1 MTRLL
6 VVSAILHVVVLVLVP
21 LIPGVRRQYEFE
33 PQAYAVEL
41 VELPREEAEEATVEP
56 PTLEQPKQEQPEPEE
71 AIPEEPAPKPRAR
84 VKKPPPKPPQKTLEE
99 KIAERLSKEDEERPR
114 RERKTEGAPA
124 ASAPTPTTTI
134 KASQITPSW
143 YLSVIHGKV
152 SSNWDQPSARLIAE
166 ESLTVVVSF
175 RIRQDGSV
183 SGITVRRSSGRSTVD
198 QSATKAVR
206 DSTPFPPLTGVIPGD
221 HLDVTIDFIMKRE

>member
-6 VVSAILHVVVLVLVP
+6 IISAILHVVVLVLVP
-21 LIPGVRRQYEFE
+21 LVPGMRPRYDFE

-41 VELPREEAEEATVEP
+41 VELPRETPADEATVEP
-56 PTLEQPKQEQPEPEE
+56 PPPEQPKPEEPEPEE
-71 AIPEEPAPKPRAR
+71 AIPEQPAPKPKRT
-84 VKKPPPKPPQKTLEE
+84 KPKLPPPKPEKSLEE
-99 KIAERLSKEDEERPR
+99 KIAERMDRQERSRPQEEPR
-114 RERKTEGAPA
+114 TTPPPP
-124 ASAPTPTTTI
+124 APTAATTI
-134 KASQITPSW
+134 KASQVTPSW

-152 SSNWDQPSARLIAE
+152 SSNWDQPSARLVTE

-183 SGITVRRSSGRSTVD
+183 TGITVRRSSGRSTVD

-206 DSTPFPPLTGVIPGD
+206 DSTPFPPLEGVIPGD
-221 HLDVTIDFIMKRE
+221 RLDVTIDFIVTRE

>member
-6 VVSAILHVVVLVLVP
+6 IISAILHVAVLVLVP
-21 LIPGVRRQYEFE
+21 LIPGIHHHYEFD

-41 VELPREEAEEATVEP
+41 VDLPRETPAQESTVEAP
-56 PTLEQPKQEQPEPEE
+56 PPEPARVEAPEPKE
-71 AIPEEPAPKPRAR
+71 AIPDKPAPKPK
-84 VKKPPPKPPQKTLEE
+84 VTKPKLPPAKPEKSLEE
-99 KIAERLSKEDEERPR
+99 KIAERLSKQDESRPR
-114 RERKTEGAPA
+114 EEPKAATAPA
-124 ASAPTPTTTI
+124 APAATTTI
-134 KASQITPSW
+134 KASQVTPSW

-152 SSNWDQPSARLIAE
+152 SSNWDQPSARLVAE

-198 QSATKAVR
+198 QSATNAVR
-206 DSTPFPPLTGVIPGD
+206 DSTPFPPLEGVIPGD
-221 HLDVTIDFIMKRE
+221 HLDVTIDFIMRRE

>member
-6 VVSAILHVVVLVLVP
+6 IISAILHVVVLVLVP
-21 LIPGVRRQYEFE
+21 LIPGIRRQYEFE
-33 PQAYAVEL
+33 PQAYSVEL
-41 VELPREEAEEATVEP
+41 VELPREAEAEEAPVEP
-56 PTLEQPKQEQPEPEE
+56 PPEPPRQEEPEQEE
-71 AIPEEPAPKPRAR
+71 AIPEEPAPKPRTITR
-84 VKKPPPKPPQKTLEE
+84 KPPPKPPERSLEE
-99 KIAERLSKEDEERPR
+99 KIAERLTKQDQERPR
-114 RERKTEGAPA
+114 EQPRTEPAPP
-124 ASAPTPTTTI
+124 APTSTTTI
-134 KASQITPSW
+134 KASQVTPSW

-152 SSNWDQPSARLIAE
+152 SSNWDQPSARLITE

-198 QSATKAVR
+198 QSAAKAVR
-206 DSTPFPPLTGVIPGD
+206 ASTPFPPLSGVIPGD

>member
-6 VVSAILHVVVLVLVP
+6 VISAILHVVVLILVP
-21 LIPGVRRQYEFE
+21 LVPGLRPHYDFE

-41 VELPREEAEEATVEP
+41 VELPSEEPAEEASVEP
-56 PTLEQPKQEQPEPEE
+56 PPPEPPKVEEPEPEE
-71 AIPEEPAPKPRAR
+71 SIPEDPKPTRR
-84 VKKPPPKPPQKTLEE
+84 KPKLPTPKPEKSLEE
-99 KIAERLSKEDEERPR
+99 KIAERMNRQERTRPP
-114 RERKTEGAPA
+114 EQPKATPAPTAPA
-124 ASAPTPTTTI
+124 ATTTI
-134 KASQITPSW
+134 KASQVTPSW

-152 SSNWDQPSARLIAE
+152 SSNWDQPSARLVTE
-166 ESLTVVVSF
+166 ERLTVVVSF

-206 DSTPFPPLTGVIPGD
+206 DSTPFPPLGGVIPGD
-221 HLDVTIDFIMKRE
+221 HLDVTIDFIMTRE

>member
-6 VVSAILHVVVLVLVP
+6 VISAILHVVVLVLVP
-21 LIPGVRRQYEFE
+21 LIPGIRRQYQFE

-56 PTLEQPKQEQPEPEE
+56 PAQEPPEQEPEPQDV
-71 AIPEEPAPKPRAR
+71 IPEEPAPKPRQQVR
-84 VKKPPPKPPQKTLEE
+84 KPPPKPPEKTLEE
-99 KIAERLSKEDEERPR
+99 KIAERLSKEDRERPR
-114 RERKTEGAPA
+114 RERAAEPAPP
-124 ASAPTPTTTI
+124 APTPTTTI
-134 KASQITPSW
+134 KASQVTPSW

>member
-6 VVSAILHVVVLVLVP
+6 IISAILHVLVLVLVP
-21 LIPGVRRQYEFE
+21 LIPGIRQPYDFE

-41 VELPREEAEEATVEP
+41 VELPREAPAEEATVEP
-56 PTLEQPKQEQPEPEE
+56 PPPEPPRVEEPEPEE
-71 AIPEEPAPKPRAR
+71 SIPETPTPKPKRT
-84 VKKPPPKPPQKTLEE
+84 KPKLPPSKPEKSLEE
-99 KIAERLSKEDEERPR
+99 KIAERLNQQERTRPPEEP
-114 RERKTEGAPA
+114 KTTPAPTAPA
-124 ASAPTPTTTI
+124 TTTTI
-134 KASQITPSW
+134 KASQVTPSW

-152 SSNWDQPSARLIAE
+152 SSNWDQPSARLVTE
-166 ESLTVVVSF
+166 ERLTVVVSF

-206 DSTPFPPLTGVIPGD
+206 DSTPFPPLGGVIPGD
-221 HLDVTIDFIMKRE
+221 HLDVTIDFIMTRE

>member
-6 VVSAILHVVVLVLVP
+6 VVSAILHVVVLALVP
-21 LIPGVRRQYEFE
+21 LIPGIRHQYEFE

-41 VELPREEAEEATVEP
+41 VELPRETQAEEATVEP
-56 PTLEQPKQEQPEPEE
+56 PPPEPPTQEEPEPEE
-71 AIPEEPAPKPRAR
+71 AIPEEPTPKPRQVVR
-84 VKKPPPKPPQKTLEE
+84 RPPPKPPERTLEE
-99 KIAERLSKEDEERPR
+99 KIAERLSKQDRERPHEEPR
-114 RERKTEGAPA
+114 TEPA
-124 ASAPTPTTTI
+124 ATAPTPTTTI
-134 KASQITPSW
+134 KASQVTPSW

-152 SSNWDQPSARLIAE
+152 SSNWDQPSARLITE

-198 QSATKAVR
+198 QSASKAVR